1 MNIGKVC
8 NLKILLHIVTEHFI
22 WGQNCIICTIEAIE
36 SKKIEGKHFKIYYK
50 GIGKSLWI
58 TLCSLFPNCNINL
71 LY

>member
-36 SKKIEGKHFKIYYK
+36 SKKIEGKHFKIYL
-50 GIGKSLWI
+50 SLH
-58 TLCSLFPNCNINL
+58 
-71 LY
+71 